1 MKNEFLQREI
11 MNIKK
16 ERNIKILAHNYQT
29 YDIQQVADYV
39 GDSFYLSK
47 ISQELDCDTV
57 VFCGVNFMA
66 EITKMLSPDKKVVLA
81 NEEAYC
87 PMARMI
93 SPNDIIEFK
102 KENPDFKVVSY
113 INSTTQTKAHV
124 DVCVTSS
131 TALKIINKIESKNIL
146 FVPDENLGNYIAKK
160 VPDKNIVLWEGYCNV
175 HDKVTKEEV
184 YNIKEKYPNAVLLV
198 HPECREEIVNLADF
212 VGSTSEIIN
221 YTANSTNDEII
232 IGTEIGVLDYL
243 KSTYKNKKF
252 YLLSKHLVCPNMKKT
267 KLEDV
272 YNAIVGK
279 GGREIII
286 DEELKN
292 KAIKSINEMIR
303 LAN

>member
-1 MKNEFLQREI
+1 MTNEVLQKEI
-11 MNIKK
+11 IKIKK
-16 ERNIKILAHNYQT
+16 ENNIKILAHNYQT

-57 VFCGVNFMA
+57 IFCGVNFMA
-66 EITKMLSPDKKVVLA
+66 ETTKMLSPDKKVILA

-93 SPNDIIEFK
+93 SPSDIIKFRE
-102 KENPDFKVVSY
+102 ENPDFTIVSY
-113 INSTTQTKAHV
+113 VNSTTETKAYV

-131 TALKIINKIESKNIL
+131 TALKIMNQIENKNIL

-160 VPDKNIVLWEGYCNV
+160 IPDKNIVLWEGYCNV
-175 HDKVTKEEV
+175 HDRVTTEEV
-184 YNIKEKYPNAVLLV
+184 YDLKEKHPNALLLV

-212 VGSTSEIIN
+212 AGSTSEIIKHAIESPN
-221 YTANSTNDEII
+221 NEII
-232 IGTEIGVLDYL
+232 IGTEVGVLDYL
-243 KSTYKNKKF
+243 EATNPNKKF

-272 YNAIVGK
+272 YKAVSGK
-279 GGREIII
+279 GGREVIIE
-286 DEELKN
+286 EELMN

-303 LAN
+303 LAE

>member
-1 MKNEFLQREI
+1 MTNLQKEI

-16 ERNIKILAHNYQT
+16 DKNIKILAHNYQT
-29 YDIQQVADYV
+29 YDIQQIADYV

-66 EITKMLSPDKKVVLA
+66 ETTKMLSPDKKVILA

-93 SPNDIIEFK
+93 SPDDIIKFRE
-102 KENPDFKVVSY
+102 ENPDYTIVSY
-113 INSTTQTKAHV
+113 VNSTTETKAHV

-131 TALKIINKIESKNIL
+131 TALKIMNQIENKNIL

-160 VPDKNIVLWEGYCNV
+160 IPDKNIKLWEGYCNV
-175 HDKVTKEEV
+175 HDRVTTEEV
-184 YNIKEKYPNAVLLV
+184 YDLREKHPNALLLV

-212 VGSTSEIIN
+212 AGSTSEIIKQ
-221 YTANSTNDEII
+221 AIESPNDEII
-232 IGTEIGVLDYL
+232 IGTEVGVLEFL
-243 KSTYKNKKF
+243 EATVPNKKF

-272 YNAIVGK
+272 YKAVSGE
-279 GGREIII
+279 GGREVVIE
-286 DEELKN
+286 EELMN

-303 LAN
+303 LAE